1 MSTKAVVAASVAI
14 VVAGLPSTS
23 AGSPGAG
30 SLTTGDGSATFMVA
44 PAGGT
49 TMVTKIRGSDR
60 TAQVTRRLPGSFT
73 VPVVAGIK
81 EGLTGN
87 GRTLVLESHPAAY
100 QAKFV
105 LLDTRTLRV
114 VRTMS
119 LAGIYSFDAISPDGS
134 KLYVLRFL
142 SRDATHY
149 AVQALDTR
157 SSRPV
162 ARTVVEK
169 GEPGEAMSGRALTRT
184 SSPDGSWVYTL
195 YDGAGETPFVHALST
210 VDTYT
215 VCIDLD
221 SLEGRGDLS
230 VLDLALNPRTNILA
244 VKRAGAVVA
253 TINTDGF
260 EVTAVRAAP
269 ASHVAAANNAPR
281 DIPWLIVGLVAVGVV
296 ATTTLLLSGA
306 RRARA

>member
-14 VVAGLPSTS
+14 VIAGLPSAS

-30 SLTTGDGSATFMVA
+30 SLSTEDGSVTFMVSPDRGA
-44 PAGGT
+44 T
-49 TMVTKIRGSDR
+49 TVTRVRGSDR
-60 TAQVTRRLPGSFT
+60 TAQVTRRMRGSFV

-81 EGLTGN
+81 DGLARDGQ
-87 GRTLVLESHPAAY
+87 TLVLEGHPAAHKSEF
-100 QAKFV
+100 A

-114 VRTMS
+114 RRTLS
-119 LAGIYSFDAISPDGS
+119 LAGTYSFDAISPDGS

-142 SRDATHY
+142 SRDGTHY
-149 AVQALDTR
+149 AVQALDTI

-162 ARTVVEK
+162 AKTVVEK

-184 SSPDGSWVYTL
+184 SSPDGGWVYTL

-221 SLEGRGDLS
+221 SLEGRNDLS
-230 VLDLALNPRTNILA
+230 TLGLALNPRTKTLA
-244 VKRAGAVVA
+244 VKRAGAVLA

-269 ASHVAAANNAPR
+269 PSRVAAPNDGPR
-281 DIPWLIVGLVAVGVV
+281 DIPWLIVGLVIVAVA

-306 RRARA
+306 L